1 MKKYIKSS
9 YELREDSNVHDW
21 YVTNFPDDD
30 LGNRIS
36 DITFSDVYNGM
47 KDAKDFYDLVGV
59 YDSVIRERVFGALA
73 DIYNVDVNTIYDLW
87 QAAGRWSRGELALH
101 EFRQFVK
108 DLNASTDKISSSVE
122 DDDVFVVCE
131 HCLAA
136 IESREG
142 HQATTKDIPES
153 RLYEVDE
160 YNEYSGETYPEVVGV
175 CDWCEEEYPE
185 DELVRI
191 L

>member
-1 MKKYIKSS
+1 MKKYIKST
-9 YELREDSNVHDW
+9 YQRKTKEVYVLQGNYGYGWDDILEEDSWLDAKRSLQEYRENESEYPHRVITRRVKISDNITSSVH
-21 YVTNFPDDD
+21 DDD
-30 LGNRIS
+30 LFI
-36 DITFSDVYNGM
+36 
-47 KDAKDFYDLVGV
+47 
-59 YDSVIRERVFGALA
+59 
-73 DIYNVDVNTIYDLW
+73 
-87 QAAGRWSRGELALH
+87 
-101 EFRQFVK
+101 
-108 DLNASTDKISSSVE
+108 
-122 DDDVFVVCE
+122 VCE

-160 YNEYSGETYPEVVGV
+160 YNEYSGETYPEVVGI

-191 L
+191 I